1 MRWDVDPTRSAG
13 LAAQIVAS
21 VRRAVH
27 DLDVEPGERLPP
39 AAELAAQVGVDR
51 NTVLAA
57 YRRLRDDGVVE
68 FRRGRGVRIV
78 TAPPVDVE
86 LFAAV
91 EHLVAVGRTRGL
103 PPERLAEL
111 VAASGHR
118 EQERS

>member
-1 MRWDVDPTRSAG
+1 MRWDVDPTRTAG

-27 DLDVEPGERLPP
+27 ELDVEPGERLPP

-78 TAPPVDVE
+78 SAPPVDAE

-103 PPERLAEL
+103 APERLAEL
-111 VAASGHR
+111 VAAVGHR
-118 EQERS
+118 PGERS